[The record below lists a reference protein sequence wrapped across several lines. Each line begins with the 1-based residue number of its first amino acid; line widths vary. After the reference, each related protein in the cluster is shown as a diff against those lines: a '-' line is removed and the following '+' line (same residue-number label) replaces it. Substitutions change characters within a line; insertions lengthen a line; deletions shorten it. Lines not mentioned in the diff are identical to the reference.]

1 MGVFN
6 NRIVPYSEILLEK
19 KQVQKYLKPN
29 SLLKLNKYI
38 RSRLNPYSQ
47 SRLRTPLSKKERILL
62 LSLRRLLKVRCL
74 KKFS

>member
-1 MGVFN
+1 MSVFN

-19 KQVQKYLKPN
+19 KQVQKYLKPTP
-29 SLLKLNKYI
+29 LLKLNKYI

-74 KKFS
+74 KYYA

>member
-29 SLLKLNKYI
+29 SLLKLTKYI
-38 RSRLNPYSQ
+38 RSRLTPYSQ

-62 LSLRRLLKVRCL
+62 LSLRRLLKTRCL

>member
-19 KQVQKYLKPN
+19 KHVQKYLKPN
-29 SLLKLNKYI
+29 SFLKLNKYI

-47 SRLRTPLSKKERILL
+47 SRLRKPLSKKERILL
-62 LSLRRLLKVRCL
+62 LLLRRLLKTRGL
-74 KKFS
+74 KYYA

>member
-1 MGVFN
+1 MSVFN

-19 KQVQKYLKPN
+19 KQVQKYLQPN
-29 SLLKLNKYI
+29 ILLKLNKYI

-74 KKFS
+74 KYYA

>member
-1 MGVFN
+1 MSVFN
-6 NRIVPYSEILLEK
+6 NRIAPYSEILLEK

-47 SRLRTPLSKKERILL
+47 SRLRTPLSKKEKIFL
-62 LSLRRLLKVRCL
+62 LSLRRLLKTRCL
-74 KKFS
+74 KYYA